1 MAFRYIWVLGFL
13 ALLIIVWAFWRF
25 KDRSFRL
32 IFPDAADRV
41 QVALLHRMDWNRK
54 QWQSRLFLLGLAFLA
69 LAASGP
75 QIGTRVRPV
84 ERKGVDLVIAFDT
97 SISMDAED
105 VKPSRLAKAK
115 FEIGQLILKL
125 KGDRVAI
132 IIFAGTSHLYLPLT
146 TDYEAALL
154 FLNEIDTQMIPT
166 QGTAISAA
174 METAMTAFTDED
186 DKFKVMLLVTDGEDH
201 EGQAL
206 ELANQAVKTGLE
218 IHTVGVGSETGS
230 LIPIKSKD
238 GSRSDY
244 KRDKGGKLITSLMNP
259 SILRDIAAA
268 GSGQYFHFANNRDT
282 HLDIAKAIES
292 MEKRTI
298 SSHEYSEFEDRYQS
312 VAFLALLCFVGSFV
326 IPTRPNQKS
335 KLDVE

>member
-13 ALLIIVWAFWRF
+13 ALLIIVWASWRF

-41 QVALLHRMDWNRK
+41 QV
-54 QWQSRLFLLGLAFLA
+54 
-69 LAASGP
+69 
-75 QIGTRVRPV
+75 
-84 ERKGVDLVIAFDT
+84 
-97 SISMDAED
+97 DAED

-174 METAMTAFTDED
+174 METAMTAFTDDD

-282 HLDIAKAIES
+282 HLDIAEAIES

-312 VAFLALLCFVGSFV
+312 VAFLALLCLVGSFV

>member
-1 MAFRYIWVLGFL
+1 MAFRYIWILGFL
-13 ALLIIVWAFWRF
+13 ALVIILWAFE
-25 KDRSFRL
+25 KVKGRSSRT
-32 IFPDAADRV
+32 IFPNASYGV
-41 QVALLHRMDWNRK
+41 QAEVSHRLDWK
-54 QWQSRLFLLGLAFLA
+54 KKHWQSRLFLLGLAFLV

-75 QIGTRVRPV
+75 QIGIRVRPV

-105 VKPSRLAKAK
+105 VKPSRLSKAK

-218 IHTVGVGSETGS
+218 IHTVGVGSESGS

-268 GSGQYFHFANNRDT
+268 GSGQYFYFANNRDT
-282 HLDIAKAIES
+282 HLDIAEAIES

-312 VAFLALLCFVGSFV
+312 VAFLALLCLVGSFV